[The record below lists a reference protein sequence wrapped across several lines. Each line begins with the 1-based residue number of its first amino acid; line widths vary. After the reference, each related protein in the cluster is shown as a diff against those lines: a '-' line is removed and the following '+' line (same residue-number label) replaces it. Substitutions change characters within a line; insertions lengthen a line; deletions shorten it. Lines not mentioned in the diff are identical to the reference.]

1 MKDIFIIEGKK
12 YISSRRASEMSEY
25 SSDYIGQLCR
35 ANKLDCK
42 MVGRTWFVTEES
54 IHLHKALISREE
66 VGRNRINNLKGK
78 SGNYISIKKVQTQS
92 SASNSVS
99 IKTINE
105 SPKVESP
112 KVTNESPLLP
122 VTKSSTDSIVKT
134 SPIVSP
140 IVSPIIP
147 PIKWNIVTETKGIV
161 SPYIYSNDNRPLL
174 PELKKKETVGKVS
187 SVVEIK
193 KEKVSEIK
201 SSVVAKP
208 VINSVTSKTSAT
220 LTPATT
226 STPAKSISESLIV
239 KNSVSYL
246 KLTRQIIL
254 QRVIAPALVLLV
266 MFGVGT
272 GTYIVADKIEDNIS
286 PELANSASVV
296 TANIYD
302 TVGSAFLSVKN
313 GYNNVVAFFTS
324 PAKLAMDVPRE
335 FGEVTVSKVTPN
347 GIVLTSSV
355 GSEQGD
361 EDLKNKIK
369 GSFSDDVEISPDNS
383 GTAGVITPVFKD
395 TKGKD
400 FVYVMVPVKEKD
412 TKAIQ

>member
-1 MKDIFIIEGKK
+1 MKDSFIIEGKK
-12 YISSRRASEMSEY
+12 YISSKRASAISDY

-42 MVGRTWFVTEES
+42 MIGRAWFVTEES
-54 IHLHKALISREE
+54 VHLHKAIISREE
-66 VGRNRINNLKGK
+66 SVRNRIENLKGK
-78 SGNYISIKKVQTQS
+78 VDEVSKNTFTKIVINKDSTPAVTPAPVKTPAPVSTPVVTPVPAIPWTITQKVSSIK
-92 SASNSVS
+92 
-99 IKTINE
+99 
-105 SPKVESP
+105 
-112 KVTNESPLLP
+112 
-122 VTKSSTDSIVKT
+122 
-134 SPIVSP
+134 
-140 IVSPIIP
+140 
-147 PIKWNIVTETKGIV
+147 
-161 SPYIYSNDNRPLL
+161 SPYIYSDDNRPLL
-174 PELKKKETVGKVS
+174 PELKKKETEKIIS
-187 SVVEIK
+187 SVIEIK
-193 KEKVSEIK
+193 KQEVSEKVQKEVVAVSAPIVSTLPISTPSISEKK
-201 SSVVAKP
+201 SSVAKT
-208 VINSVTSKTSAT
+208 V
-220 LTPATT
+220 
-226 STPAKSISESLIV
+226 SISESLIV
-239 KNSVSYL
+239 KNSISYFN
-246 KLTRQIIL
+246 LTRQIIL

-286 PELANSASVV
+286 PELADSASMV

-302 TVGSAFLSVKN
+302 AVGSALLTMKN

-335 FGEVTVSKVTPN
+335 FGEVRVSKVTPN
-347 GIVLTSSV
+347 GIVLSSSV

-400 FVYVMVPVKEKD
+400 FVYVMVPVKESDNKV
-412 TKAIQ
+412 TQ

>member
-66 VGRNRINNLKGK
+66 AGRNRINNLKGK
-78 SGNYISIKKVQTQS
+78 SENYISIKKVQTQS
-92 SASNSVS
+92 SVSNPVSSSVS
-99 IKTINE
+99 IKTITE
-105 SPKVESP
+105 SPKIESP
-112 KVTNESPLLP
+112 IVE

-134 SPIVSP
+134 SPV
-140 IVSPIIP
+140 VSPIIP
-147 PIKWNIVTETKGIV
+147 PIKWNIITETKGIV

-174 PELKKKETVGKVS
+174 PELKKKETAGVVS
-187 SVVEIK
+187 GVVEIK
-193 KEKVSEIK
+193 KEKVSEK
-201 SSVVAKP
+201 KPSVAKL
-208 VINSVTSKTSAT
+208 VINSAT
-220 LTPATT
+220 ATPTPT
-226 STPAKSISESLIV
+226 PTPTPAKSISESLII
-239 KNSVSYL
+239 KNSISYL

-272 GTYIVADKIEDNIS
+272 GTYIVADKIENNIS
-286 PELANSASVV
+286 PELVDSASMV

-302 TVGSAFLSVKN
+302 AVGSAFLTMKN

-347 GIVLTSSV
+347 GIVLSSSI

-383 GTAGVITPVFKD
+383 GTAGVIKPVFKD